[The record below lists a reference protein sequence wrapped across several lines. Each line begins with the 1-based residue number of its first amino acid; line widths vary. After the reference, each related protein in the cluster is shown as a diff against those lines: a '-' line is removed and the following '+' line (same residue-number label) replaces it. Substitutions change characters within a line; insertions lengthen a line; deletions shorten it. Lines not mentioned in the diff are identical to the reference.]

1 MLCSFCSNIDLDQL
15 ATDQGYKHHASCA
28 ELLHSVRN
36 GCESCKL
43 IWDSQWTEIGGDL
56 LDQRYDLGG
65 LDMQI
70 VARAVHQSPGS
81 YEKIRYG
88 QEIRWHDH
96 QSRRMTPDDDRPP
109 EVPYLWSFLAIA
121 ARPDDLSSSYL
132 RLRSLAY
139 RSSENWQSSASSWI
153 NDCLAGHEACAP
165 QSLATRRPPTRVID
179 VGPTD
184 GSTDPLLHISG
195 NDVQEW
201 VTLSHC
207 WGQSQPIKTTLQSI
221 SDHQHSLPMS
231 NLPKLFYDAVV
242 ITRAMHY
249 RYLWIDSLCIIQ
261 DSKED
266 WMREISTMGD
276 IYKNCVF
283 TISAENCA
291 DSGVNILGNHVSLET
306 EYVQQGCRS
315 SRDGFQ
321 SVMYTF
327 DRERWQRGGLDHSFL
342 KSRAWALQEDV
353 LSPRTLRWTPLQLV
367 WSCRCTTRSED
378 NFTEDWPRTVSGFH
392 HPAKVI
398 CLSPERLEVVRQD
411 DLKIHDG
418 APECDP
424 LQIWYRVVIDLCSR
438 DITFEEDCLPAI
450 SGLAKEVKRH
460 TGYEYRAGIWTQ
472 DFHNGLL
479 WSVQDGG
486 LYPSTYVAPS
496 WSWAA
501 IKCGNQVRPA
511 CVAPTS
517 PVFTGLDES
526 SLTPIAKILQINLV
540 YLGEDEFGPIKSG
553 ELRINA
559 PYKSVASFENNE
571 IRLPLA
577 KDILKLFGNNSF
589 VYKIVPSTITCWLDD
604 RPVEEEDEEVF
615 LNTKLQLRDR
625 GAVVVSIASVK
636 FGSTRIIEPWN
647 YYYYLSNID
656 ESLQDQNWALILEPV
671 IGAVDE
677 WRRIGLARIADGL
690 VDRWES
696 RDFTIL

>member
-1 MLCSFCSNIDLDQL
+1 MIFI
-15 ATDQGYKHHASCA
+15 
-28 ELLHSVRN
+28 
-36 GCESCKL
+36 
-43 IWDSQWTEIGGDL
+43 
-56 LDQRYDLGG
+56 
-65 LDMQI
+65 
-70 VARAVHQSPGS
+70 
-81 YEKIRYG
+81 
-88 QEIRWHDH
+88 
-96 QSRRMTPDDDRPP
+96 
-109 EVPYLWSFLAIA
+109 
-121 ARPDDLSSSYL
+121 DDLSSSYL
-132 RLRSLAY
+132 RLRPLAY

-184 GSTDPLLHISG
+184 GSTDPFLHISG

-207 WGQSQPIKTTLQSI
+207 WGQSQPIKTTLQSF

-242 ITRAMHY
+242 ITRALHY

-291 DSGVNILGNHVSLET
+291 DSGVNILGNHVPVEI
-306 EYVQQGCRS
+306 EYVKQGCRS

-321 SVMYTF
+321 SVMFTSK
-327 DRERWQRGGLDHSFL
+327 RWRWQEGRLNHSFL
-342 KSRAWALQEDV
+342 KSRAWALQEEV
-353 LSPRTLRWTPLQLV
+353 LSPRTLRWTPLQLA
-367 WSCRCTTRSED
+367 WSCRCTARSEED
-378 NFTEDWPRTVSGFH
+378 FTEAGPQTLSEDGFH
-392 HPAKVI
+392 YSTKII
-398 CLSPERLEVVRQD
+398 CSSPERLEVARQD
-411 DLKIHDG
+411 ISRPDYDTL
-418 APECDP
+418 ECSP
-424 LQIWYRVVIDLCSR
+424 LQIWYRVVRDLCSR
-438 DITFEEDCLPAI
+438 DITFEEDSLPAI

-479 WSVQDGG
+479 WSVRGRA

-501 IKCGNQVRPA
+501 IKSGNHLLPA
-511 CVAPTS
+511 YVGS
-517 PVFTGLDES
+517 YIPVFTGLVGS
-526 SLTPIAKILQINLV
+526 ILTPIAEILQINLG
-540 YLGEDEFGPIKSG
+540 YLGEDEFGPIRSG

-559 PYKSVASFENNE
+559 PHKSLASFENDE

-577 KDILKLFGNNSF
+577 KDNNLKKQSPFFYEIL
-589 VYKIVPSTITCWLDD
+589 PSTITCWLDD
-604 RPVEEEDEEVF
+604 RPFEEEDEEYF
-615 LNTKLQLRDR
+615 LNTKLQLGDR
-625 GAVVVSIASVK
+625 GAVVVLIASSEID
-636 FGSTRIIEPWN
+636 STRIT
-647 YYYYLSNID
+647 
-656 ESLQDQNWALILEPV
+656 ESINKDYFFSTYSRSLPHQNWALILEPV
-671 IGAVDE
+671 IGAADE
-677 WRRIGLARIADGL
+677 WRRIGLARIANGL